1 MLELPRKP
9 PPNNRPIVRAIS
21 PRQQARTAFAFA
33 TIFLLVSGV
42 VASVSIRSLRS
53 SRQWVNHS
61 YDVENALAQVNTLTG
76 RAGRLRT
83 EYVDYGASAFLID
96 YQETAAKIPQA
107 VDLVRNLTRDN
118 SVQQQNCGRLEALTS
133 QRAILMQQG
142 IELKQ
147 TNKSTLEKQYEIT
160 RQIVSVAG
168 QTDTVLQEM
177 LSEEH
182 RLLNSRS
189 IHAENVFWWTVI
201 ILLSALLVALSLFAV
216 NYRLLNNELDAR
228 LRAEESLR
236 TLSGRLL
243 RLQDDERRKFARELH
258 DSLGQYLA
266 GLKMLLP
273 RIGQEQ
279 PDSTLVQCLEIV
291 DKSISETRTISHLLH
306 PPMLDEAGLKS
317 AVNWYVEGFAQRS
330 GVKASVDLPA
340 DVGRLPSPVELAIF
354 RVIQEALTN
363 IHRHA
368 SASRAEIKLTRSNRE
383 IKLSIRDSGRGISP
397 GTLEL
402 FQNDALSGVGLAGMR
417 ERIRELGGRLEIESD
432 STGTLIQAAAPLPA
446 KMSSMATAQESA

>member
-1 MLELPRKP
+1 
-9 PPNNRPIVRAIS
+9 VRAIS

-42 VASVSIRSLRS
+42 VASFSIRSLRS

-83 EYVDYGASAFLID
+83 EYVDYGTPSLLID
-96 YQETAAKIPQA
+96 YQETAAKIPRA

-118 SVQQQNCGRLEALTS
+118 PVQQRNCTRLEALTS
-133 QRAILMQQG
+133 QRATLMEQG
-142 IELKQ
+142 IELRQ
-147 TNKSTLEKQYEIT
+147 TNQSTLEKQYEIT
-160 RQIVSVAG
+160 RQIVPVAG
-168 QTDTVLQEM
+168 QTDAVLQEM
-177 LSEEH
+177 LNEEH
-182 RLLNSRS
+182 KLLSSRS
-189 IHAENVFWWTVI
+189 THAENVFWWTVI

-273 RIGQEQ
+273 RIGQET
-279 PDSTLVQCLEIV
+279 PDSTLAQCLEIV

-317 AVNWYVEGFAQRS
+317 AVNWYVEGFARRS

-340 DVGRLPSPVELAIF
+340 DVGRLPSSVELAIF

-368 SASRAEIKLTRSNRE
+368 NASRAEIKLTRSNRE

-397 GTLEL
+397 NALEL
-402 FQNDALSGVGLAGMR
+402 FHNDSLSGIGLAGMR
-417 ERIRELGGRLEIESD
+417 ERIRELGGRLEIESGPG
-432 STGTLIQAAAPLPA
+432 GTLIRAALPLPP
-446 KMSSMATAQESA
+446 KMSSVAAGPESA